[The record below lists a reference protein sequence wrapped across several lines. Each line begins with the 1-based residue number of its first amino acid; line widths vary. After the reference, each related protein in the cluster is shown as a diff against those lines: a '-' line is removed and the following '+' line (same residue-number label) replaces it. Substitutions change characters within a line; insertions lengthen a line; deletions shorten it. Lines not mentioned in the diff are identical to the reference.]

1 LDINNSFEVPLPPAE
16 AWKVLLD
23 IERIA
28 PCMPGA
34 ELLEVIDA
42 QTYKGKVLVKLG
54 PVALAFVG
62 TAKFEE
68 IDEAAHTARVKAQ
81 GTDSK
86 GRGGAHALVT
96 FKLAPVAAGT
106 QVDVHTN
113 VNLTGSVA
121 QYGRGAG
128 IIQSVATQLIGQFAQ
143 SLRAMLAQQSTAHPS
158 ATVAGDSAAAPAAA
172 AIPAPTRPV
181 SGFSLIARA
190 LWDSLLR
197 LVRGSKQ
204 G

>member
-1 LDINNSFEVPLPPAE
+1 MDIKNTFEVPLPPADT
-16 AWKVLLD
+16 WTVLMD
-23 IERIA
+23 IQRIA

-34 ELLEVIDA
+34 ELLEVIDP
-42 QTYKGKVLVKLG
+42 QTYKGRVSVKLG

-68 IDEAAHTARVKAQ
+68 IDEANHTARVKAQ
-81 GTDSK
+81 GNDSK

-96 FKLAPVAAGT
+96 FQLAPIATGT
-106 QVDVHTN
+106 RVDVDTDL
-113 VNLTGSVA
+113 NLTGSVA

-143 SLRAMLAQQSTAHPS
+143 SLRTMLAQHS
-158 ATVAGDSAAAPAAA
+158 APVAASETSETSAAFTPPPSPPAAQ
-172 AIPAPTRPV
+172 PV

-190 LWDSLLR
+190 LWDSFLR
-197 LVRGSKQ
+197 LFRGSR
-204 G
+204 

>member
-1 LDINNSFEVPLPPAE
+1 MDIQNSFEVPLPPADT
-16 AWKVLLD
+16 WTVLMD
-23 IERIA
+23 IQRIA

-42 QTYKGKVLVKLG
+42 QTYKGKVSVKLG

-68 IDEAAHTARVKAQ
+68 VDEANHTARVKAQ

-96 FKLAPVAAGT
+96 FKLTPVATGT
-106 QVDVHTN
+106 RVDVSTN
-113 VNLTGSVA
+113 LNLTGSVA

-128 IIQSVATQLIGQFAQ
+128 IIQSVAAQLIGQFAEA
-143 SLRAMLAQQSTAHPS
+143 LRAMLAQQGS
-158 ATVAGDSAAAPAAA
+158 ATASIVPDAGQPATAISAK
-172 AIPAPTRPV
+172 PV
-181 SGFSLIARA
+181 SGFSLIGRA
-190 LWDSLLR
+190 LWDSVTR
-197 LVRGSKQ
+197 KDGGSGQ
-204 G
+204 PQ